1 MVDIGLRAG
10 LGVGLGALLL
20 AGAAW
25 LVQHERAAGDA
36 RGAARVQ
43 RAWDAERIQQQAQAI
58 NDGAANAAETE
69 RRIAAQS
76 EVIHEATVQRD
87 RARADADAARAAGQ
101 RLRDAQR
108 AYIASALAGA
118 ARLDPAAAPGGQAAG
133 APADLLAD
141 LQRRVDEAADGVGR
155 FADESHAAG
164 RACERSY
171 DALIQAPENKTA
183 RID

>member
-10 LGVGLGALLL
+10 LWVGLGAVLL
-20 AGAAW
+20 AGLLW
-25 LVQHERAAGDA
+25 LVQHERSAGDA

-43 RAWDAERIQQQAQAI
+43 QAWDDERIQLQAQAI
-58 NDGAANAAETE
+58 NDQAANAAETE
-69 RRIAAQS
+69 RRIAAHA
-76 EVIHEATVQRD
+76 EVIHDTTAQLD

-108 AYIASALAGA
+108 AYIAAALAGA

-141 LQRRVDEAADGVGR
+141 LQRRVDEATDGVGR

-164 RACERSY
+164 QACERSY
-171 DALIQAPENKTA
+171 DSLNQ
-183 RID
+183 

>member
-10 LGVGLGALLL
+10 LWVGMGAVLL
-20 AGAAW
+20 ASAAW
-25 LVQHERAAGDA
+25 LVQHERALGEA

-43 RAWDAERIQQQAQAI
+43 QSWDAERVSQQARAI
-58 NDGAANAAETE
+58 NEGAAAAAETE
-69 RRIAAQS
+69 RRVSVQQ
-76 EVIHEATVQRD
+76 EVIRETTAQLD

-108 AYIASALAGA
+108 AYIAAALAGA

-141 LQRRVDEAADGVGR
+141 LQRRVDEATDGVGR

-164 RACERSY
+164 QACERSY
-171 DALIQAPENKTA
+171 DSLNQ
-183 RID
+183 